1 MRALQLDYAGRI
13 LMKYTV
19 NWDVQIAGMIFQT
32 GSRAWNRYVSDQTG
46 TVSVATDPDLFP
58 AYGN

>member
-1 MRALQLDYAGRI
+1 MDYAGRI